1 MITVE
6 QPILAAAVA
15 RSGNPKIQL
24 AAWGLAFSLAIALAA
39 PSISMLAVSTSLS
52 RDRMS
57 YRRGRGYML
66 WLSLGLTFF
75 HFILAFTPAFELV
88 VLGLISA
95 PLELAE
101 PVRTGFRILLPLVPS
116 LALRRYQYG
125 VLIRCG
131 KTRAVSLGTVTRL
144 LIEVVLA
151 IGLFQFT
158 GLDGVVVASTA
169 IATGVVYEAIY
180 ATIRVRPVVQKNL
193 ISMTPGHAPL
203 SWRRFLRFYLPLALT
218 TLMQMLLQPLVSA
231 SLSRMP
237 DSIGS
242 LALWPVLFGV
252 LLVINSAAIGFVEV
266 VIVHLDQPGSI
277 EALRRFALRLAVL
290 LALVPLALSVTPLGD
305 LWLIRFAALPTDLLQ
320 QAKAALWLVI
330 PLPALTTISSTLQGT
345 LINGQRTRGVTEA
358 DAISLATVAILL
370 TLGTL
375 LGGRTCLGEG
385 EGIAAVLCGVSG
397 VYIAVVA
404 YTIGSVVRNLWLW
417 RRSQPVY
424 LSIRLRQAR
433 A

>member
-52 RDRMS
+52 RDRLS

-66 WLSLGLTFF
+66 WLSLGLTFV

-101 PVRTGFRILLPLVPS
+101 SVRIGFRILIPLVPS

-193 ISMTPGHAPL
+193 ISITPGHAPL
-203 SWRRFLRFYLPLALT
+203 SWGRFLRFYLPLALT

-277 EALRRFALRLAVL
+277 EALRRFALRLAVCTGAGPSCTL
-290 LALVPLALSVTPLGD
+290 CYASWRPVADSVRGPSRRPVAAGKGRSVAGD
-305 LWLIRFAALPTDLLQ
+305 TAPGLDDNFKHAPRHSH
-320 QAKAALWLVI
+320 KR
-330 PLPALTTISSTLQGT
+330 PAHAGCH
-345 LINGQRTRGVTEA
+345 RG
-358 DAISLATVAILL
+358 
-370 TLGTL
+370 
-375 LGGRTCLGEG
+375 
-385 EGIAAVLCGVSG
+385 
-397 VYIAVVA
+397 
-404 YTIGSVVRNLWLW
+404 
-417 RRSQPVY
+417 
-424 LSIRLRQAR
+424 
-433 A
+433 